1 MNTLHLD
8 QHCTVYVQPID
19 SHDDLPRR
27 QAEREAVAH
36 IVRTVFGN
44 TAAIDHDENGA
55 PRLTAAD
62 FSGYISITH
71 SRRYAAVAID
81 YRAPIGLDI
90 EEPRQQLG
98 RVAPR
103 VLSAAEM
110 AVYSATPEGLL
121 QAWTLKEA
129 LYKAAL
135 TPGLDFREQIA
146 LPLDPGTKKARVTVP
161 STKTVS
167 DFDIIV
173 CSRLA
178 DLCPGADAAWLSVVR
193 LIP

>member
-1 MNTLHLD
+1 
-8 QHCTVYVQPID
+8 
-19 SHDDLPRR
+19 
-27 QAEREAVAH
+27 
-36 IVRTVFGN
+36 
-44 TAAIDHDENGA
+44 
-55 PRLTAAD
+55 
-62 FSGYISITH
+62 
-71 SRRYAAVAID
+71 
-81 YRAPIGLDI
+81 
-90 EEPRQQLG
+90 
-98 RVAPR
+98 
-103 VLSAAEM
+103 M

-178 DLCPGADAAWLSVVR
+178 DLCPGANAAWLSVVR